1 MAKSKLPS
9 VNDVS
14 KFLIKEKLLP
24 IYFLFGEDDYSL
36 DNTVEE
42 IRKKIE
48 PMVDSEFD
56 KEFITLNKGSN
67 LTQILDLAYSFPF
80 GGGKKLIVLK
90 NFENLNNKK
99 ELNPFILNP
108 PEFSI
113 LVCANYGKISD
124 TSKEPYSLLINN
136 HYIFEAKIEKGDDL
150 IEWLVNKSSKM
161 KLEIDFNTARA
172 LIEIV
177 GEDKSLLEMQ
187 FEKIY
192 NYSINNPRL
201 TFDEIRKIVS
211 PTKQFSIFDLQDSL
225 AKKDKGKSLE
235 IAYNLIDAGIEMVFI
250 INMLAKYFTTIAQI
264 MELMRSNVNDNE
276 GASMLKVSW
285 FYYVNCKKAQF
296 FMKDE
301 HLSKVSVA
309 LFNADVAVK
318 STNMDSK
325 TILSILI
332 SELLD

>member
-14 KFLIKEKLLP
+14 KFLTKEKLIP
-24 IYFLFGEDDYSL
+24 IYFLFGEDDYAI
-36 DNTVEE
+36 DTTVEE

-56 KEFITLNKGSN
+56 KEFITLNKSSN
-67 LTQILDLAYSFPF
+67 LIQILDLAYSFPF
-80 GGGKKLIVLK
+80 GGGKKLLVLK

-99 ELNPFILNP
+99 ELNQFILNP

-113 LVCANYGKISD
+113 LICAYYGKIND
-124 TSKEPYSLLINN
+124 INKEPYSLLIN
-136 HYIFEAKIEKGDDL
+136 HKYIFEAKVEKGDDL

-161 KLEIDFNTARA
+161 KLEIDFDTARG

-187 FEKIY
+187 LEKIY

-201 TFDEIRKIVS
+201 TFDVIKKIVS
-211 PTKQFSIFDLQDSL
+211 PTKQYSIFDLQDSL
-225 AKKDKGKSLE
+225 ATKNKGKALE
-235 IAYNLIDAGIEMVFI
+235 IAFNLIDAGIEIVFI
-250 INMLAKYFTTIAQI
+250 INMLAKYFTIISQI
-264 MELMRSNVNDNE
+264 MELLRSNVNDNE

-285 FYYVNCKKAQF
+285 FYYVNCKKAQY
-296 FMKDE
+296 FMTDE
-301 HLSKVSVA
+301 RLLKVASA
-309 LFNADVAVK
+309 LFNADIAVK